1 MSGTHTEAV
10 LNKLTKLEL
19 VQLLLKT
26 ETTLGSQITDLP
38 KEIKDTLTHLKKLD
52 ADIAV
57 VKTVND
63 RLVERVVKT
72 ERQCWENAQYSR
84 RYTLEIVGIPNS
96 IDNSVL
102 EETVRDAFKKI
113 GVEIDEPD
121 VQVCHRLNEKE
132 KTS

>member
-72 ERQCWENAQYSR
+72 ERQCWKNAQYSR

-102 EETVRDAFKKI
+102 
-113 GVEIDEPD
+113 
-121 VQVCHRLNEKE
+121 
-132 KTS
+132 